1 MATAKNTAAVESP
14 GASGAAI
21 GKDCTDI
28 SLWSARAGGDYLGA
42 KAISTDPDALAAGE
56 PLQIAAEA
64 LVLTQP
70 AGADETAKMAVRALN
85 GRVSGGL
92 WVQWHE
98 GAPGAAGTDNVI
110 PVLGRTQVAQ
120 AGWTIEE

>member
-1 MATAKNTAAVESP
+1 MATAKNTAAIESP
-14 GASGAAI
+14 PASGAAI
-21 GKDCTDI
+21 GKDCTHI
-28 SLWSARAGGDYLGA
+28 TLWDREVGGVALGD
-42 KAISTDPDALAAGE
+42 KAISTNPDALAAGQ

-70 AGADETAKMAVRALN
+70 VSADETPAMAVRALE

-98 GAPGAAGTDNVI
+98 GPPGPSRTDNVI
-110 PVLGRTQVAQ
+110 PVLGRSQILE
-120 AGWTIEE
+120 AGWTIQE